1 MSFRKYREA
10 LYIEREYPLMKEPP
24 RMDFLV
30 IKKEKDTVIDNAV
43 GKIFRKH
50 NVVENKNPND
60 SLNSDVVWKVIGYA
74 GLYKGLAEHVNEIP
88 AEELTISIFRNRCP
102 RELFKEWK
110 REGMEVSHPY
120 SGVYYVKGV
129 VSLPL
134 QIIVANELEGEEFLS
149 LRMLMPGVKEK
160 EIRKFL
166 SYMNTLQ
173 DLGDRRDAEAVLRV
187 SVTANVEM
195 YEKAGRE
202 DEMVNQVVWRLF
214 GDEIEKAVEE
224 KLSGSVEEAIE
235 KAVADEKVSNI
246 RSIMGKFHL
255 TEQEAMNALD
265 VPPYQQAKYTEE
277 LSKKVEHKKG

>member
-10 LYIEREYPLMKEPP
+10 LHIEREYPLTKEPP

-50 NVVENKNPND
+50 NVVEYKNPND

-88 AEELTISIFRNRCP
+88 AEELTISIFRNRYP

-110 REGMEVSHPY
+110 REGMEVSHFY

-173 DLGDRRDAEAVLRV
+173 DLGDRREPQRARIMNENKQLQGLGWAETLE
-187 SVTANVEM
+187 S
-195 YEKAGRE
+195 
-202 DEMVNQVVWRLF
+202 
-214 GDEIEKAVEE
+214 
-224 KLSGSVEEAIE
+224 
-235 KAVADEKVSNI
+235 
-246 RSIMGKFHL
+246 
-255 TEQEAMNALD
+255 
-265 VPPYQQAKYTEE
+265 
-277 LSKKVEHKKG
+277 

>member
-10 LYIEREYPLMKEPP
+10 LHIEREYPLTKEPP

-43 GKIFRKH
+43 GRMFRKH
-50 NVVENKNPND
+50 NVIEYKNPND

-74 GLYKGLAEHVNEIP
+74 GLYKGLGEHVNEIP
-88 AEELTISIFRNRCP
+88 AEELTISIFRNRYP

-110 REGMEVSHPY
+110 REGMEVSHSY

-195 YEKAGRE
+195 YKTAGR
-202 DEMVNQVVWRLF
+202 
-214 GDEIEKAVEE
+214 
-224 KLSGSVEEAIE
+224 
-235 KAVADEKVSNI
+235 
-246 RSIMGKFHL
+246 
-255 TEQEAMNALD
+255 
-265 VPPYQQAKYTEE
+265 
-277 LSKKVEHKKG
+277 

>member
-10 LYIEREYPLMKEPP
+10 LHIEREYPLTKEPP

-50 NVVENKNPND
+50 NVIEYKNPND

-74 GLYKGLAEHVNEIP
+74 GLYKGLAEHVNEVP

-110 REGMEVSHPY
+110 RKGIEISHPY
-120 SGVYYVKGV
+120 GGVYYVEGV

-134 QIIVANELEGEEFLS
+134 QIIVANELEEEEFLS
-149 LRMLMPGVKEK
+149 LKMLMPGVKEK

-166 SYMNTLQ
+166 AYMRTLEKP
-173 DLGDRRDAEAVLRV
+173 GERRDAEAVLRV
-187 SVTANVEM
+187 SVSANVEM
-195 YEKAGRE
+195 YKRAGRE

-214 GDEIEKAVEE
+214 GDEIEKVVEE
-224 KLSGSVEEAIE
+224 KLSDSVEEVIE
-235 KAVADEKVSNI
+235 KTMTDDQVSYI
-246 RSIMGKFHL
+246 KIVMKKL
-255 TEQEAMNALD
+255 KMTEQEAMNFLD
-265 VPPYQQAKYTEE
+265 IPQDKHAKYAEMLAEE
-277 LSKKVEHKKG
+277 MEHKKG